1 LHIQCQCP
9 IAPRSAACAFHFAGG
24 RRGDAFSWRQMNGAK
39 GIPMKGLVLLGL
51 LWLASGCSEA
61 HFRKPALQITL
72 SDIQVDEEAVEQ
84 AMARIAVSPAPSGD
98 EVPETLK
105 ALFSFLVQTP
115 SDKLVETRPHAGTR
129 WHLDQIYLLDDCV
142 AAQFSEGHYMETVF
156 FVRNRRGWRIAGRIR
171 PGDHR

>member
-1 LHIQCQCP
+1 VRHPPLRIQCQCP
-9 IAPRSAACAFHFAGG
+9 YCTEIG
-24 RRGDAFSWRQMNGAK
+24 RVRFSFCWWA
-39 GIPMKGLVLLGL
+39 
-51 LWLASGCSEA
+51 
-61 HFRKPALQITL
+61 ALQITL

-84 AMARIAVSPAPSGD
+84 AMARIAVSPAPSGE

-142 AAQFSEGHYMETVF
+142 AAQFAEGHYMETVF

-171 PGDHR
+171 PGDHQ